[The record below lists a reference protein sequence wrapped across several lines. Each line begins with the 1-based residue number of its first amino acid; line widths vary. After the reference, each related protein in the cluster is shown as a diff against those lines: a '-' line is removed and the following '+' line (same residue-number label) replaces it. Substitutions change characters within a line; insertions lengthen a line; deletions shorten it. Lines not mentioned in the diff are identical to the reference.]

1 MRKMDKFKSYI
12 KLARL
17 DKPVGIYLL
26 LWPSLIGLMLGIL
39 ESSLFELK
47 SFLIVLIGSILVRSC
62 GCVINDISDHK
73 FDKLVARTKD
83 RPLASGE
90 ISLKEAWV
98 FFFLTA
104 AACFGLLIFV
114 PKITL
119 YISIII
125 AVFIII
131 YPLTKR
137 FIKAPQFFLGL
148 TFGSGTLISFSLV
161 STNFSISILLLFLG
175 TVLWIISFDTIY
187 ALEDIEDDRI
197 IGINSTPILWGDKAI
212 FISKIF
218 HILFYFS
225 LLLIFFINQF
235 SLFFLVILLI
245 MLGIYFYQT
254 NLIHQQKYLEAFK
267 VNNFIGMVAVI
278 GFATEVFLL

>member
-1 MRKMDKFKSYI
+1 MRKKSKIKSYI

-83 RPLASGE
+83 RPLATDE
-90 ISLKEAWV
+90 ISLREAWI
-98 FFFLTA
+98 FFFITA
-104 AACFGLLIFV
+104 AACFSLLMFV

-125 AVFIII
+125 AAFILI

-137 FIKAPQFFLGL
+137 FIKAPQFFLGI
-148 TFGSGTLISFSLV
+148 TFGSATLISYSLI
-161 STNFSISILLLFLG
+161 STNFSISILILFLG
-175 TVLWIISFDTIY
+175 VVLWIISFDTIY

-197 IGINSTPILWGDKAI
+197 IGVNSTPILWGDKTI
-212 FISKIF
+212 LISKIL

-235 SLFFLVILLI
+235 SPFFLVILLT
-245 MLGIYFYQT
+245 MLSIYFYQT
-254 NLIHQQKYLEAFK
+254 NLIREQKYQEAFK
-267 VNNFIGMVAVI
+267 VNHYIGMIAAI
-278 GFATEVFLL
+278 GFAAEILV

>member
-1 MRKMDKFKSYI
+1 MDKLKSYI

-47 SFLIVLIGSILVRSC
+47 SFLIILIGAILVRSC

-83 RPLASGE
+83 RPLATGE
-90 ISLKEAWV
+90 ISLKEAWM
-98 FFFLTA
+98 FFFLIA

-119 YISIII
+119 YISMII

-187 ALEDIEDDRI
+187 ALEDVEDDRI
-197 IGINSTPILWGDKAI
+197 IGINSTPILWGDNAI

-235 SLFFLVILLI
+235 SLFFLAILLI

-267 VNNFIGMVAVI
+267 VNNFIGMVASI
-278 GFATEVFLL
+278 GFAAEIFLL

>member
-90 ISLKEAWV
+90 ISLKEAWM
-98 FFFLTA
+98 FFFSTA
-104 AACFGLLIFV
+104 AACFSLLIFV

-119 YISIII
+119 YISMII

-197 IGINSTPILWGDKAI
+197 IGINSTPILWGEKAI

-235 SLFFLVILLI
+235 SLFFLAILLI

-267 VNNFIGMVAVI
+267 ANNFIGMVAVI
-278 GFATEVFLL
+278 GFATEIFLL

>member
-1 MRKMDKFKSYI
+1 
-12 KLARL
+12 
-17 DKPVGIYLL
+17 
-26 LWPSLIGLMLGIL
+26 MLGIL

-47 SFLIVLIGSILVRSC
+47 SFLIILIGAILVRSC

-83 RPLASGE
+83 RPLATGE
-90 ISLKEAWV
+90 ISLKEAWM
-98 FFFLTA
+98 FFFLIA

-119 YISIII
+119 YISMII

-187 ALEDIEDDRI
+187 ALEDVEDDRI

-235 SLFFLVILLI
+235 SLFFLAILLI

-267 VNNFIGMVAVI
+267 VNNFIGMVASI
-278 GFATEVFLL
+278 GFAAEIFLL

>member
-1 MRKMDKFKSYI
+1 MDKFKNYI

-90 ISLKEAWV
+90 ISLKEAWM

-104 AACFGLLIFV
+104 AACFSLLIFV

-119 YISIII
+119 YISMII

-235 SLFFLVILLI
+235 SLFFLAILLI

-278 GFATEVFLL
+278 GFANEIFLL

>member
-26 LWPSLIGLMLGIL
+26 LWPSLIGLMMGIL

-90 ISLKEAWV
+90 ISLKEAWM
-98 FFFLTA
+98 FFFSTA
-104 AACFGLLIFV
+104 AACFSLLIFV

-119 YISIII
+119 YISMII

-235 SLFFLVILLI
+235 SLFFLAILLI

-267 VNNFIGMVAVI
+267 ANNFIGMVAVI
-278 GFATEVFLL
+278 GFATEIFLL

>member
-1 MRKMDKFKSYI
+1 MDKFKSYI

-90 ISLKEAWV
+90 ITLKEAWM
-98 FFFLTA
+98 FFFSTA
-104 AACFGLLIFV
+104 AACFSLLIFV

-119 YISIII
+119 YISMII

-235 SLFFLVILLI
+235 SLFFLAILLI

-278 GFATEVFLL
+278 GFATEIFLI

>member
-1 MRKMDKFKSYI
+1 MDKFKSYI

-39 ESSLFELK
+39 ESSIFELK

-90 ISLKEAWV
+90 ISLKEAWM
-98 FFFLTA
+98 FFFSTA
-104 AACFGLLIFV
+104 AACFSLLIFV

-119 YISIII
+119 YISMII
-125 AVFIII
+125 AAFIII

-148 TFGSGTLISFSLV
+148 TFGSGTLISFSLA
-161 STNFSISILLLFLG
+161 SANFSISIFLLFLG

-218 HILFYFS
+218 HILFYSS

-235 SLFFLVILLI
+235 SLFFLAILLI

-267 VNNFIGMVAVI
+267 ANNFIGMVAVI
-278 GFATEVFLL
+278 GFATEIFLL

>member
-1 MRKMDKFKSYI
+1 
-12 KLARL
+12 
-17 DKPVGIYLL
+17 
-26 LWPSLIGLMLGIL
+26 MLGIL

-90 ISLKEAWV
+90 ISLKEAWM

-104 AACFGLLIFV
+104 AACFSLLIFV

-119 YISIII
+119 YISMII

-235 SLFFLVILLI
+235 SLFFLAILLI
-245 MLGIYFYQT
+245 MLGIYFHQT

-278 GFATEVFLL
+278 GFATEIFLL

>member
-1 MRKMDKFKSYI
+1 MDKFKSYI

-90 ISLKEAWV
+90 ISLKEAWM

-104 AACFGLLIFV
+104 AACFSLLIFV

-235 SLFFLVILLI
+235 SLFFLAILLI

-278 GFATEVFLL
+278 GFATEIFLL

>member
-1 MRKMDKFKSYI
+1 MDKLKSYI

-47 SFLIVLIGSILVRSC
+47 SFLIILIGAILVRSC

-83 RPLASGE
+83 RPLATGE
-90 ISLKEAWV
+90 ISLKEAWI
-98 FFFLTA
+98 FFFLIA

-119 YISIII
+119 YISMII

-187 ALEDIEDDRI
+187 ALEDVEDDRI

-235 SLFFLVILLI
+235 SLFFLAILLI

-267 VNNFIGMVAVI
+267 VNNFIGMVASI
-278 GFATEVFLL
+278 GFAAEIFLL

>member
-1 MRKMDKFKSYI
+1 MDKFKNYI

-90 ISLKEAWV
+90 ISLKEAWM

-104 AACFGLLIFV
+104 AACFSLLIFV

-119 YISIII
+119 YISMII

-235 SLFFLVILLI
+235 SLFFLAILLI

-267 VNNFIGMVAVI
+267 ANNFIGMIAVI
-278 GFATEVFLL
+278 GFATEIFLL

>member
-1 MRKMDKFKSYI
+1 MDKFKSYI

-62 GCVINDISDHK
+62 ACVINDISDHK

-278 GFATEVFLL
+278 GFATEIFLL

>member
-1 MRKMDKFKSYI
+1 MNKFKSYI

-90 ISLKEAWV
+90 ISLKEAWM

-104 AACFGLLIFV
+104 AACFSLLIFV

-119 YISIII
+119 YISMII

-235 SLFFLVILLI
+235 SLFFLAILLI
-245 MLGIYFYQT
+245 MLGIYFHQT

-278 GFATEVFLL
+278 GFATEIFLL

>member
-1 MRKMDKFKSYI
+1 MDKFKSYI

-90 ISLKEAWV
+90 ISLKEAWM
-98 FFFLTA
+98 FFFSTA
-104 AACFGLLIFV
+104 AACFSLLIFV

-119 YISIII
+119 YISMII

-197 IGINSTPILWGDKAI
+197 IGINSTPILWGEKAI

-235 SLFFLVILLI
+235 SLFFLAILLI

-267 VNNFIGMVAVI
+267 ANNFIGMVAVI
-278 GFATEVFLL
+278 GFATEIFLL

>member
-90 ISLKEAWV
+90 ISLKEAWM
-98 FFFLTA
+98 FFFSTA
-104 AACFGLLIFV
+104 AACFSLLIFV

-119 YISIII
+119 YISMII
-125 AVFIII
+125 AVFIIV

-235 SLFFLVILLI
+235 SLFFLAILLI

-267 VNNFIGMVAVI
+267 ANNFIGMVAVI
-278 GFATEVFLL
+278 GFATEIFLL

>member
-1 MRKMDKFKSYI
+1 MDKFKSYI

-90 ISLKEAWV
+90 ISLKEAWM
-98 FFFLTA
+98 FFFSTA
-104 AACFGLLIFV
+104 AACFSLLIFV

-119 YISIII
+119 YISMII

-235 SLFFLVILLI
+235 SLFFLAILLI

-267 VNNFIGMVAVI
+267 ANNFIGMVAVI
-278 GFATEVFLL
+278 GFATEIFLL

>member
-1 MRKMDKFKSYI
+1 MDKFKSYI

-90 ISLKEAWV
+90 ISLKEAWM

-104 AACFGLLIFV
+104 AACFSLLIFV

-119 YISIII
+119 YISMII

-235 SLFFLVILLI
+235 SLFFLAILLI

-278 GFATEVFLL
+278 GFATEIFLL

>member
-90 ISLKEAWV
+90 ISLKEAWM
-98 FFFLTA
+98 FFFSTA
-104 AACFGLLIFV
+104 AACFSLLIFV

-119 YISIII
+119 YISMII

-235 SLFFLVILLI
+235 SLFFLAILLI

-267 VNNFIGMVAVI
+267 ANNFIGMVAVI
-278 GFATEVFLL
+278 GFATEIFLL

>member
-1 MRKMDKFKSYI
+1 MDKFKSYI

-90 ISLKEAWV
+90 ISLKEAWM
-98 FFFLTA
+98 FFFSTA
-104 AACFGLLIFV
+104 AACFSLLIFV

-119 YISIII
+119 YISMII

-148 TFGSGTLISFSLV
+148 TFGSGTLISFSLA

-235 SLFFLVILLI
+235 SLFFIAILLI

-267 VNNFIGMVAVI
+267 ANNFIGMVAVI
-278 GFATEVFLL
+278 GFATEIFLL

>member
-1 MRKMDKFKSYI
+1 MDKFKSYI

-90 ISLKEAWV
+90 ISLKEAWM
-98 FFFLTA
+98 FFFSTA
-104 AACFGLLIFV
+104 AACFSLLIFV

-125 AVFIII
+125 AVFII
-131 YPLTKR
+131 T
-137 FIKAPQFFLGL
+137 
-148 TFGSGTLISFSLV
+148 
-161 STNFSISILLLFLG
+161 
-175 TVLWIISFDTIY
+175 
-187 ALEDIEDDRI
+187 
-197 IGINSTPILWGDKAI
+197 
-212 FISKIF
+212 
-218 HILFYFS
+218 
-225 LLLIFFINQF
+225 
-235 SLFFLVILLI
+235 
-245 MLGIYFYQT
+245 
-254 NLIHQQKYLEAFK
+254 
-267 VNNFIGMVAVI
+267 
-278 GFATEVFLL
+278 

>member
-1 MRKMDKFKSYI
+1 MDKFKNYI

-90 ISLKEAWV
+90 ISLKEAWM

-104 AACFGLLIFV
+104 AACFSLLIFV

-119 YISIII
+119 YISMII

-235 SLFFLVILLI
+235 SLFFLAILLI

>member
-90 ISLKEAWV
+90 ISLKEAWM
-98 FFFLTA
+98 FFFSTA
-104 AACFGLLIFV
+104 AACFSLLIFV

-235 SLFFLVILLI
+235 SLFFLAILLI

-267 VNNFIGMVAVI
+267 ANNFIGMVAVI
-278 GFATEVFLL
+278 GFATEIFLL

>member
-1 MRKMDKFKSYI
+1 MDKFKSYI

-17 DKPVGIYLL
+17 DKPVGIFLL

-90 ISLKEAWV
+90 ISLKQAWM

-104 AACFGLLIFV
+104 AACLNLLIFV
-114 PKITL
+114 PKTTL
-119 YISIII
+119 YISMII

-161 STNFSISILLLFLG
+161 STNFSISIFLLFLG

-235 SLFFLVILLI
+235 SLFFLAILLI

-267 VNNFIGMVAVI
+267 ANNFIGMVAVI
-278 GFATEVFLL
+278 GFATEIFLL

>member
-90 ISLKEAWV
+90 ISLKEAWM

-104 AACFGLLIFV
+104 AACFSLLIFV

-119 YISIII
+119 YISMII

-235 SLFFLVILLI
+235 SLFFLAILLI

-267 VNNFIGMVAVI
+267 ANNFIGMVAVI
-278 GFATEVFLL
+278 GFATEIFLL

>member
-1 MRKMDKFKSYI
+1 MDKFKNYI

-90 ISLKEAWV
+90 ISLKEAWM

-104 AACFGLLIFV
+104 AACFSLLIFV

-119 YISIII
+119 YISMII

-235 SLFFLVILLI
+235 SLFFLAILLI

-267 VNNFIGMVAVI
+267 ANNFIGMVAVI
-278 GFATEVFLL
+278 GFATEIFLL